1 MRLHQIGLLDVQR
14 GKSMGNKEEKIKE
27 MGIQAEGKGWEKER
41 EKDKERERKEREM
54 GEKNYNKL
62 KVKIMKIEDVIRE
75 NKETNKHYNPQYN

>member
-1 MRLHQIGLLDVQR
+1 
-14 GKSMGNKEEKIKE
+14 
-27 MGIQAEGKGWEKER
+27 
-41 EKDKERERKEREM
+41 M